1 MRRGGYTKDRT
12 KELKFRDSQKMY
24 EVVKELSLKRETT
37 IAATLRQLIGEALE
51 QRKLEVGTLNA
62 EV

>member
-1 MRRGGYTKDRT
+1 MKRGGYTKDRT

-24 EVVKELSLKRETT
+24 EEIKNLAVKQETT
-37 IAATLRQLIGEALE
+37 IAAILRLLITEALG
-51 QRKLEVGTLNA
+51 QREINVDTLNV

>member
-1 MRRGGYTKDRT
+1 MKRGGYTKDRT

-37 IAATLRQLIGEALE
+37 VAATLRQLIGEALE
-51 QRKLEVGTLNA
+51 QRKLDVGQSSQA
-62 EV
+62 